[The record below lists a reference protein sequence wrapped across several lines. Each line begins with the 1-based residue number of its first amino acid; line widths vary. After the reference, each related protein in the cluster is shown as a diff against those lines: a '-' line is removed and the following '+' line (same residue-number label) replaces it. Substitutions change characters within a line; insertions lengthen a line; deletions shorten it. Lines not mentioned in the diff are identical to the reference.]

1 MQLPT
6 YIWTRVLVLRW
17 MCLCSVLVLRHINRR
32 VENKVVCPVSSPVVI
47 YSQRTLFWFAIDAS
61 LLFVSSGQQL
71 LRTLRTINSIQ
82 LNRHNT
88 RLQIVRNRVVSE
100 EKREPRQ
107 NSVSRSGHG
116 QSQVTVAAGGSWRRR
131 RSSNEMED
139 DVTKEMWMWETGF
152 KDLVVLDSSQH
163 THTHSHTHN
172 DYIPGSSQEHLYV
185 RLFLV
190 PCDRSRTTARSWA
203 HLVGVFWLQIVWIT
217 FIHTRRKECRR
228 SPSTIQLSVKY
239 APEEIMARQ
248 IPTRSL
254 ISSVDPRPPRYS
266 YSNEADRLRY
276 IALC

>member
-1 MQLPT
+1 
-6 YIWTRVLVLRW
+6 
-17 MCLCSVLVLRHINRR
+17 MCLCSVLRHIDRR

-61 LLFVSSGQQL
+61 IHFLLFVSSGQQQL
-71 LRTLRTINSIQ
+71 LRTLQTINSIQ

-88 RLQIVRNRVVSE
+88 RLQIVRNRVVSK

-107 NSVSRSGHG
+107 NSVSWSGHG
-116 QSQVTVAAGGSWRRR
+116 QSQVTVAAPAGGSWRRR
-131 RSSNEMED
+131 SSNGMED

-163 THTHSHTHN
+163 THTLIPITI
-172 DYIPGSSQEHLYV
+172 IPGSSQEHLYV
-185 RLFLV
+185 HLFLV
-190 PCDRSRTTARSWA
+190 PYDRSRTSARSWA

-228 SPSTIQLSVKY
+228 SPSTIQLPVKY
-239 APEEIMARQ
+239 GPEEIMARR

-254 ISSVDPRPPRYS
+254 ISSVDPRPPPRYS
-266 YSNEADRLRY
+266 YSNEDDRTRY

>member
-1 MQLPT
+1 
-6 YIWTRVLVLRW
+6 

-61 LLFVSSGQQL
+61 ILFVSSGQQPL

-116 QSQVTVAAGGSWRRR
+116 QSQVTVAAPAGGSWRR

-152 KDLVVLDSSQH
+152 KDLVVLDSSH
-163 THTHSHTHN
+163 TYTLRPTTI
-172 DYIPGSSQEHLYV
+172 IPGSSQEHLYV

-190 PCDRSRTTARSWA
+190 PCDRSKTTARSWA

-228 SPSTIQLSVKY
+228 SPSKIAGEIRPRGDYGKTNSY
-239 APEEIMARQ
+239 AIAHLQ
-248 IPTRSL
+248 CRS
-254 ISSVDPRPPRYS
+254 
-266 YSNEADRLRY
+266 
-276 IALC
+276 

>member
-1 MQLPT
+1 MNNAAPPHI
-6 YIWTRVLVLRW
+6 YVWTHVLVLRW

-61 LLFVSSGQQL
+61 ILFVSSGQQPL

-131 RSSNEMED
+131 SSNEMED
-139 DVTKEMWMWETGF
+139 DVTKEMWM
-152 KDLVVLDSSQH
+152 
-163 THTHSHTHN
+163 
-172 DYIPGSSQEHLYV
+172 
-185 RLFLV
+185 
-190 PCDRSRTTARSWA
+190 
-203 HLVGVFWLQIVWIT
+203 
-217 FIHTRRKECRR
+217 
-228 SPSTIQLSVKY
+228 
-239 APEEIMARQ
+239 
-248 IPTRSL
+248 
-254 ISSVDPRPPRYS
+254 
-266 YSNEADRLRY
+266 
-276 IALC
+276 